1 MHVNAACGCVGQ
13 LAGENVQR
21 CVDVKQSEA
30 HKPSSMLKNNQQV
43 VRFPLK
49 DTVYKLH
56 VFNCYKKNLPL
67 QCWIKAVFFV
77 CECEPG
83 PRMCVSFVSST
94 CATVRYSNANA
105 EFPFLTGLA
114 CTSVYLA
121 RLLPVQ
127 GMVVLFAHAR
137 THTHTC
143 TQKHLCRITPSS
155 ACAHMKNGI
164 SRIEART
171 HTHWESLWSSLVGVC
186 LCPQAGWQGIFMEF
200 LPSEVQTWEE
210 TICWSVEYWRTL
222 CLSVCVSLSLSLS
235 RSLSLWL
242 LWMIF
247 CRPRAGVWSDLKQDE
262 LLI

>member
-1 MHVNAACGCVGQ
+1 MHVNAACGCGGQ
-13 LAGENVQR
+13 LAGDNVQR
-21 CVDVKQSEA
+21 CVDVRQSEA

-43 VRFPLK
+43 VIFPLR
-49 DTVYKLH
+49 DPVYKLH
-56 VFNCYKKNLPL
+56 VSNCYQKNLPL
-67 QCWIKAVFFV
+67 QRWIKAVFFV

-83 PRMCVSFVSST
+83 RRMCVSFVSST

-114 CTSVYLA
+114 CISVYLA

-127 GMVVLFAHAR
+127 VTVLLFAR
-137 THTHTC
+137 VHTH

-155 ACAHMKNGI
+155 ACAHTKNGI
-164 SRIEART
+164 SRTEVRT

-222 CLSVCVSLSLSLS
+222 SLSLSLCVCV
-235 RSLSLWL
+235 
-242 LWMIF
+242 LWMNGQGHVFDQI
-247 CRPRAGVWSDLKQDE
+247 
-262 LLI
+262 